1 MPYPQQWFAS
11 EQFTLAFVGVWT
23 DVDFRAV
30 AHAMGV
36 PDGNIAVQAQA
47 TASGLRKVFR
57 MVSQSA
63 IRASQ
68 GLVRPGTNAGF
79 FAP

>member
-1 MPYPQQWFAS
+1 MRS
-11 EQFTLAFVGVWT
+11 V
-23 DVDFRAV
+23 
-30 AHAMGV
+30 V
-36 PDGNIAVQAQA
+36 PDGCISVQAQA
-47 TASGLRKVFR
+47 TPGAIRKVFR

-68 GLVRPGTNAGF
+68 GLVVPGQNAGF